1 MPMEEKVVDEP
12 KFPPETLGE
21 KIAVYTCIAL
31 LTIIPFIFIIVC
43 IGFAIHEAITENTHK
58 TRMTPAGRRESNV
71 EEYGEYIY
79 LKKVDDS
86 SYKLV
91 SETDPYD
98 KKIGWD
104 SKYYSY
110 SDRSYNYYVWYDS
123 SSKEWEY
130 WDNDISGNYGS
141 YGWMK
146 CEDLGWEIEEDENTW
161 VRLPEE
167 YDRNKIWH
175 IINE

>member
-1 MPMEEKVVDEP
+1 MNK
-12 KFPPETLGE
+12 
-21 KIAVYTCIAL
+21 
-31 LTIIPFIFIIVC
+31 LT
-43 IGFAIHEAITENTHK
+43 
-58 TRMTPAGRRESNV
+58 
-71 EEYGEYIY
+71 
-79 LKKVDDS
+79 DS
-86 SYKLV
+86 
-91 SETDPYD
+91 YD

-110 SDRSYNYYVWYDS
+110 SERSYNYYVWYDS

-130 WDNDISGNYGS
+130 WDNDISGNYGN

-146 CEDLGWEIEEDENTW
+146 CEELGWEIEEDENTW